1 VGHEIIDSEIV
12 ACSFDERAEGLW
24 LGEAKNSTVAC
35 VFETFG
41 WVADWCDDLCLVV
54 GLVIFFTMLY
64 LVQVRVMG
72 VSAYSIL
79 FRCYINSQTVNKPII
94 QTSSGRINC
103 CMWTVNTDTF
113 LG

>member
-1 VGHEIIDSEIV
+1 MGHEIIDSEVV

-72 VSAYSIL
+72 YRLIAYSSAVTSTVKQSI
-79 FRCYINSQTVNKPII
+79 SQSFKPPRAAS
-94 QTSSGRINC
+94 TAVCG
-103 CMWTVNTDTF
+103 
-113 LG
+113 L